1 MKKVTLF
8 VVSLMICLLSA
19 TMVCYANEYD
29 DYVEEVN
36 SKYNLEIEKKSG
48 VEQYCSFDEFKN
60 HVDEIVAS
68 QLYYR
73 QKEIA
78 YSVKEKNTFKKFM
91 DINDKLVATVSYS
104 TVTKTK
110 ASTDSSFKIKAT
122 YDYNNGTPKHVKNFR
137 NISWVYKYPTVVMYY
152 SPYSGYPKVSL
163 IDSGRTGVVTYNGVF
178 SDTYNSVK
186 NYGFSAEFYAP

>member
-1 MKKVTLF
+1 MKKVVLF
-8 VVSLMICLLSA
+8 VVSLIICLLSV
-19 TMVCYANEYD
+19 TIVCYANEYD

-36 SKYNLEIEKKSG
+36 SKYNLEIEKKTG
-48 VEQYCSFDEFKN
+48 VEQRCSFDEFKG
-60 HVDEIVAS
+60 HVDEIVDN
-68 QLYYR
+68 QLCYR

-78 YSVKEKNTFKKFM
+78 YSVKEKNTFKKFT
-91 DINDKLVATVSYS
+91 DINDKLVTTISYS
-104 TVTKTK
+104 TITKTK

-122 YDYNNGTPKHVKNFR
+122 YDYNNGTPKYVKNFR
-137 NISWVYKYPTVVMYY
+137 NISWVYKYPTVVMHY

-163 IDSGRTGVVTYNGVF
+163 IDSGRTGVVKYNGAF